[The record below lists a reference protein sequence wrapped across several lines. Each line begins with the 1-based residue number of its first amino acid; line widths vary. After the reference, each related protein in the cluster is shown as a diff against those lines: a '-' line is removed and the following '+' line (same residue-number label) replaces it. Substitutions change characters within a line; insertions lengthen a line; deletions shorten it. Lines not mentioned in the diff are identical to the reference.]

1 MDDLWSWILQ
11 ESSPVFDR
19 FSSLIFQTTGE
30 DENGW
35 VSLARHRELLAPATA
50 YLSFP
55 ASEFNLKEYTH
66 LVVGD
71 LTTRP
76 GLTQALE
83 AVLRLAEEGNVR
95 VFVVCGVLVVL
106 TGIRRAGK
114 GAGGIPPQ
122 HGAGFAAGAPGA
134 QGERVPRCSRP
145 ASRPHFGFG
154 PPRLSPLSLRLCSLH

>member
-1 MDDLWSWILQ
+1 VDDLWSWILQ

-95 VFVVCGVLVVL
+95 ACRVWCVGVCRVVSCGPHWRTTCRKRCGWDSSTTRSRIRSRCPRSAGRTSSSLLAPCRPPSLLV
-106 TGIRRAGK
+106 
-114 GAGGIPPQ
+114 
-122 HGAGFAAGAPGA
+122 
-134 QGERVPRCSRP
+134 
-145 ASRPHFGFG
+145 
-154 PPRLSPLSLRLCSLH
+154 

>member
-19 FSSLIFQTTGE
+19 FSSLIFQTAGE

-76 GLTQALE
+76 GLAQALE
-83 AVLRLAEEGNVR
+83 AVLRLADEGNVR
-95 VFVVCGVLVVL
+95 VPCVGVCRVLVVL
-106 TGIRRAGK
+106 TGIRRTGK

-134 QGERVPRCSRP
+134 QG
-145 ASRPHFGFG
+145 
-154 PPRLSPLSLRLCSLH
+154 